1 MIAIWGLFC
10 GPEWFIGGS
19 CVSYGSLLV
28 WGWPFP
34 GYGGGGLVVWGWP
47 FPDYGGG
54 GLVVCVQGR
63 GLGARARHLPRF
75 ILPGSFSDIL
85 LVVSIL
91 DMVYDCHF

>member
-34 GYGGGGLVVWGWP
+34 DDGGGRLVG
-47 FPDYGGG
+47 
-54 GLVVCVQGR
+54 CVQGR
-63 GLGARARHLPRF
+63 GLGARARHLPGF

>member
-28 WGWPFP
+28 WEWPFP
-34 GYGGGGLVVWGWP
+34 GYGGGR
-47 FPDYGGG
+47 
-54 GLVVCVQGR
+54 LVVCVQGR
-63 GLGARARHLPRF
+63 GLGARARRLPGF
-75 ILPGSFSDIL
+75 ILPGSFSGIL

-91 DMVYDCHF
+91 DMVHDCHF